1 MEIKRAAL
9 IGAGAVGAYFIWGL
23 EEKINKKE
31 IDFCVI
37 AEGGRKE
44 RLQKEGIMINGTRH
58 TFPVKTADEAG
69 KVDLVLIATKYGSL
83 ASILDD
89 VKKLVLDNTIVMS
102 LLNGVDSEEI
112 IARAIGEKN
121 IIYSFMR
128 IASERKENEIIFN
141 PDVTLGV
148 YYGEK
153 FSDEKTDRI
162 AALEKFFEGTRVKGN
177 FSGDIIK
184 EQWEKYAL
192 NLSRNLPQAIADV
205 GTGAYDDSEH
215 LKFIS
220 NKIWDEVRAVAMAK
234 GINIKTFPFN
244 KPDRNTKKSARYS
257 TLQDL
262 MAKRHTEV
270 DMLAG
275 ALIEMGKETGVS
287 VPYSE
292 YTYHMI
298 KVIEEKNDGVFDYV

>member
-1 MEIKRAAL
+1 MEIKKVAL

-23 EEKINKKE
+23 EDKIVDNE

-37 AEGGRKE
+37 ADGERKK
-44 RLQKEGIMINGTRH
+44 RLEKDGIVINGKNH
-58 TFPVKTADEAG
+58 TFSVKPADEVG
-69 KVDLVLIATKYGSL
+69 QVDLVLIATKYGSL
-83 ASILDD
+83 VNILDD
-89 VKKLVLDNTIVMS
+89 VKKLVTDDTIVMS

-112 IARAIGEKN
+112 IAKAIGEKN
-121 IIYSFMR
+121 IVYSFMR
-128 IASERKENEIIFN
+128 IASERKENNIIFN

-153 FSDEKTDRI
+153 DTKEKTDRI
-162 AALEKFFEGTRVKGN
+162 VALDKLFQGTNVRGN
-177 FSGDIIK
+177 FSENIIK
-184 EQWEKYAL
+184 EQWEKFAL
-192 NLSRNLPQAIADV
+192 NLSRNLPQAIVDV
-205 GTGAYDDSEH
+205 GAGGYDDSEH

-220 NKIWDEVRAVAMAK
+220 NKIWNEVKAVAAAK
-234 GINIKTFPFN
+234 GINIKDFPFG
-244 KPDRNTKKSARYS
+244 KPDKSIKKSSRYS

-262 MAKRHTEV
+262 LAKRHTEV

-275 ALIEMGKETGVS
+275 ALIEMGKETGVP

-298 KVIEEKNDGVFDYV
+298 KVLEEKNDGLFE